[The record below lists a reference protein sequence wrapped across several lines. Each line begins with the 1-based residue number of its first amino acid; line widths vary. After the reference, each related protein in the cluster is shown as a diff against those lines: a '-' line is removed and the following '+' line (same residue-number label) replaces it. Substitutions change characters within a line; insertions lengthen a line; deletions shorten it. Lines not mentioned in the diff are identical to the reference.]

1 MEYFYHYTNLI
12 NMKDILKSGALK
24 LTPSNLKKPKDLHRG
39 INQFGKH
46 ALISETDSYKPV
58 VWLTNSA
65 SSQQHG
71 LELPMPSIPPE
82 YDKKRIRFVL
92 EKKPDYQWWHTWSD
106 QNRMDKSY
114 KKRLTTGMNY
124 ASWYI
129 CEHEIPLSDVLY
141 VEDLKTGEIYLDNRT
156 ETE

>member
-1 MEYFYHYTNLI
+1 
-12 NMKDILKSGALK
+12 
-24 LTPSNLKKPKDLHRG
+24 
-39 INQFGKH
+39 
-46 ALISETDSYKPV
+46 
-58 VWLTNSA
+58 
-65 SSQQHG
+65 
-71 LELPMPSIPPE
+71 MPSIPPE

-114 KKRLTTGMNY
+114 KKRLTTGRNY